1 MDTNK
6 QSRLTE
12 DDIAFIQSSYRDAKR
27 KPSQRV
33 KLKDLYPYVTPAEFA
48 ELTSTPVA
56 DWETSAKKPARAKTA
71 KTAKTTSKPAHDP
84 VLDRLV
90 FRSFDLLVELSRDK
104 EIPIETC
111 WRDALSMLE
120 RRMSGK
126 RKQIES
132 HPATEEYELMIA
144 AILTAD
150 DLDTKKK
157 CPAGVESEQS
167 TDSK

>member
-1 MDTNK
+1 MMINL
-6 QSRLTE
+6 SPE
-12 DDIAFIQSSYRDAKR
+12 DIAFIQSSYRDAKR
-27 KPSQRV
+27 KSSQRE
-33 KLKDLYPYVTPAEFA
+33 KLKDLYPHVTPAEFA
-48 ELTSTPVA
+48 ELTDTPVT
-56 DWETSAKKPARAKTA
+56 DWETSTKSTRIKKSDAAN
-71 KTAKTTSKPAHDP
+71 KPMYDP
-84 VLDRLV
+84 VLDRLI
-90 FRSFDLLVELSRDK
+90 FRSFDLLVELARDK

-120 RRMSGK
+120 RRIASK
-126 RKQIES
+126 RKQIEN

-157 CPAGVESEQS
+157 CPAGVPSQQS

>member
-12 DDIAFIQSSYRDAKR
+12 GDIAFIQSSYRDAKR
-27 KPSQRV
+27 KPSQRE
-33 KLKDLYPYVTPAEFA
+33 KLKDLYPDVTPAEFA
-48 ELTSTPVA
+48 ELTGTPVT
-56 DWETSAKKPARAKTA
+56 DWETSTKPTRAKKSNAAD
-71 KTAKTTSKPAHDP
+71 KPAHDP
-84 VLDRLV
+84 ALDRLI
-90 FRSFDLLVELSRDK
+90 FRAFDLLVELARDK

-111 WRDALSMLE
+111 WRDALDRLE
-120 RRMSGK
+120 RRLSSRLQQM
-126 RKQIES
+126 ID
-132 HPATEEYELMIA
+132 HPATSEYEMMIA

-157 CPAGVESEQS
+157 CPAGVPSQQS

>member
-12 DDIAFIQSSYRDAKR
+12 GDIAFIQSSYRDAKR
-27 KPSQRV
+27 KPSQRE
-33 KLKDLYPYVTPAEFA
+33 KLKDLYPDVTPAEFA
-48 ELTSTPVA
+48 ELTGTPVT
-56 DWETSAKKPARAKTA
+56 DWETSTKPTRAKKTDAADK
-71 KTAKTTSKPAHDP
+71 SAHDP
-84 VLDRLV
+84 VLDRLI
-90 FRSFDLLVELSRDK
+90 FRSFDLLVELARDK

-126 RKQIES
+126 RKQIEN

-157 CPAGVESEQS
+157 CPAGVESQQS
-167 TDSK
+167 TKDK

>member
-1 MDTNK
+1 MDMNK

-12 DDIAFIQSSYRDAKR
+12 GDIAFIQSSYRDAKR
-27 KPSQRV
+27 KPSQRE

-48 ELTSTPVA
+48 ELTGTPVT
-56 DWETSAKKPARAKTA
+56 DWETSTKPTRAKKPNAADK
-71 KTAKTTSKPAHDP
+71 SVHDP
-84 VLDRLV
+84 VLDRLI
-90 FRSFDLLVELSRDK
+90 FRSFDLLVELAQDREFS
-104 EIPIETC
+104 IETC

-120 RRMSGK
+120 RRMTGK
-126 RKQIES
+126 RKQIEN

-150 DLDTKKK
+150 DLDIKKK
-157 CPAGVESEQS
+157 CPAGVPSQQS

>member
-12 DDIAFIQSSYRDAKR
+12 GDIAFIQSSYRDAKR
-27 KPSQRV
+27 KPSQRE

-48 ELTSTPVA
+48 DLTGTPVT
-56 DWETSAKKPARAKTA
+56 DWETSTKPTRAKKPDAAD
-71 KTAKTTSKPAHDP
+71 KPAHDP

-90 FRSFDLLVELSRDK
+90 FRSFDLLVGLVQGK
-104 EIPIETC
+104 GFPIETC
-111 WRDALSMLE
+111 WRDALNMLE

-126 RKQIES
+126 RKQIEN

-157 CPAGVESEQS
+157 CPAGVPSQQS
-167 TDSK
+167 TQDK

>member
-12 DDIAFIQSSYRDAKR
+12 GDIAFIQSSYRDAKR
-27 KPSQRV
+27 KPSQRE
-33 KLKDLYPYVTPAEFA
+33 KLKDLYPNVTPAEFA
-48 ELTSTPVA
+48 ELTGTPVT
-56 DWETSAKKPARAKTA
+56 DWETSTKPTRAKKPDAADR
-71 KTAKTTSKPAHDP
+71 PAHDP

-90 FRSFDLLVELSRDK
+90 FRSFDLLVGLVQGK
-104 EIPIETC
+104 GFPIETC

-126 RKQIES
+126 RKQIEN

-157 CPAGVESEQS
+157 CPAGVPSQQS
-167 TDSK
+167 TIDK

>member
-1 MDTNK
+1 MMNL
-6 QSRLTE
+6 SSE
-12 DDIAFIQSSYRDAKR
+12 DIAFIQSSYRDAKR
-27 KPSQRV
+27 KPSQRE
-33 KLKDLYPYVTPAEFA
+33 KLKDLYPHVTPAEFA
-48 ELTSTPVA
+48 ELTGTPAA
-56 DWETSAKKPARAKTA
+56 DWEASTKPARAKKSDA
-71 KTAKTTSKPAHDP
+71 VDKPMHDP
-84 VLDRLV
+84 VLDRLI
-90 FRSFDLLVELSRDK
+90 FRSFDLMVELARDK

-120 RRMSGK
+120 RRIASK

-157 CPAGVESEQS
+157 CPAGVESQQS
-167 TDSK
+167 TQDK

>member
-1 MDTNK
+1 MDTRNK
-6 QSRLTE
+6 QSLSPE
-12 DDIAFIQSSYRDAKR
+12 DIAFIQSSYRDAKR
-27 KPSQRV
+27 KPSQRE
-33 KLKDLYPYVTPAEFA
+33 KLKDLYPDVTPAEFA
-48 ELTSTPVA
+48 DLTSTPVT
-56 DWETSAKKPARAKTA
+56 DWETSTKPTRAKKSDAADK
-71 KTAKTTSKPAHDP
+71 SAHDP
-84 VLDRLV
+84 VLDRL
-90 FRSFDLLVELSRDK
+90 LVELARDK

-120 RRMSGK
+120 RRIASK

-157 CPAGVESEQS
+157 CPAGVPSQQS
-167 TDSK
+167 TQDK

>member
-1 MDTNK
+1 MMNL
-6 QSRLTE
+6 SSE
-12 DDIAFIQSSYRDAKR
+12 DIAFIQSSYRDAKC
-27 KPSQRV
+27 KSSQRN
-33 KLKDLYPYVTPAEFA
+33 KLRELYPDIAPAKFA
-48 ELTSTPVA
+48 ELTDTLVS
-56 DWETSAKKPARAKTA
+56 DWVKGKKSDAVD
-71 KTAKTTSKPAHDP
+71 KPAHDP
-84 VLDRLV
+84 VLDRLI
-90 FRSFDLLVELSRDK
+90 FRSFDLMVELARDK

-120 RRMSGK
+120 RRIASK

-157 CPAGVESEQS
+157 CPAGVPSQQS
-167 TDSK
+167 TKDK

>member
-12 DDIAFIQSSYRDAKR
+12 GDIAFIQSSYRDAKR
-27 KPSQRV
+27 KPSQRE
-33 KLKDLYPYVTPAEFA
+33 KLKDLYPDVTPAEFA
-48 ELTSTPVA
+48 ELTGTPVT
-56 DWETSAKKPARAKTA
+56 DWETSTKPTRAKKPNAADK
-71 KTAKTTSKPAHDP
+71 SAHDP
-84 VLDRLV
+84 VLDRLI
-90 FRSFDLLVELSRDK
+90 FRSFDLLVELARDK

-120 RRMSGK
+120 RRLSRHLQQM
-126 RKQIES
+126 ID

>member
-1 MDTNK
+1 MDANK

-12 DDIAFIQSSYRDAKR
+12 GDIAFIQSSYRDAKR
-27 KPSQRV
+27 KPSQRE
-33 KLKDLYPYVTPAEFA
+33 KLKDLYPDVTPAELA
-48 ELTSTPVA
+48 ELTGTLVS
-56 DWETSAKKPARAKTA
+56 DWVKGKKPNAAD
-71 KTAKTTSKPAHDP
+71 KPAHDP

-90 FRSFDLLVELSRDK
+90 FRSFDLLVGLVQGK
-104 EIPIETC
+104 EFPIETC

-126 RKQIES
+126 RKQIEN

-157 CPAGVESEQS
+157 CPAGVESQQS
-167 TDSK
+167 TKDK

>member
-1 MDTNK
+1 MDTRNK
-6 QSRLTE
+6 QSLSSE
-12 DDIAFIQSSYRDAKR
+12 DIAFIQSSYRDAKR
-27 KPSQRV
+27 KPSQRE
-33 KLKDLYPYVTPAEFA
+33 KLKDLYPHVTPAEFA
-48 ELTSTPVA
+48 ELTGTPA
-56 DWETSAKKPARAKTA
+56 TDWETSTKPTRAKKPDAADR
-71 KTAKTTSKPAHDP
+71 PAHDP
-84 VLDRLV
+84 ALDRLI
-90 FRSFDLLVELSRDK
+90 FRSFDLLVELAQDREFS
-104 EIPIETC
+104 IETC

-157 CPAGVESEQS
+157 CPAGVESGQS
-167 TDSK
+167 TNSK

>member
-1 MDTNK
+1 MMNL
-6 QSRLTE
+6 SAE
-12 DDIAFIQSSYRDAKR
+12 DIAFIQSSYRDAKR
-27 KPSQRV
+27 KPSQRDT
-33 KLKDLYPYVTPAEFA
+33 LKDLYPDVTPAEFA
-48 ELTSTPVA
+48 ELTGTPA
-56 DWETSAKKPARAKTA
+56 TDWETSTKSTRIKKSDAAN
-71 KTAKTTSKPAHDP
+71 KPMHDP
-84 VLDRLV
+84 VLDCLI
-90 FRSFDLLVELSRDK
+90 FRSFDLMVELARDK

-120 RRMSGK
+120 RRIASK

-157 CPAGVESEQS
+157 CPAGVESQQS
-167 TDSK
+167 TKDK